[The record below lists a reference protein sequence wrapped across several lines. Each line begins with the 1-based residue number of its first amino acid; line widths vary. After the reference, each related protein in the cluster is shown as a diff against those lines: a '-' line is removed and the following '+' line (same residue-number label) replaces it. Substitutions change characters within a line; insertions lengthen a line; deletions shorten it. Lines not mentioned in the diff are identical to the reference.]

1 MKTCI
6 CSFLGKTTASSKAL
20 VESRIKLVADG
31 HKVHN
36 IPDPMVFTSAKD
48 AASLIKK
55 EANKVHVSFK
65 GVAPNVYEAVEKL
78 LESYDVVF
86 LSCARDPKSM
96 NSYFTLAGNLMKAHP
111 NKRVVVF

>member
-6 CSFLGKTTASSKAL
+6 CSFLGKNTASSKAL
-20 VESRIKLVADG
+20 IESRIKLVAEG

-36 IPDPMVFTSAKD
+36 IPDPMVFTSANN
-48 AASLIKK
+48 AVSLIKR
-55 EANKVHVSFK
+55 EADKVHVTFK
-65 GVAPNVYEAVEKL
+65 GIAPNVYEAVEKL
-78 LESYDVVF
+78 LETYDVVF
-86 LSCARDPKSM
+86 LSCSRDPKSM